1 MLLTGATGFV
11 GKVVLAELLRRREE
25 LGVSRVLALVRA
37 SDAGQA
43 RARLRAEVVG
53 SPCFAAAP
61 AGWDAP
67 LEPVAGD
74 LVRPHLGLGG
84 EALARLRSEATHV
97 IHCAASVEFALPL
110 AEATAVNTTGALHA
124 LELARTCA
132 RLESFV
138 GVSTAYVAPHAAS
151 ASGICTADEVLAP
164 LARDPE
170 ALYAAI
176 LAGSVDADRLLEE
189 TGHPNTYTL
198 TKCLAEHLV
207 SRRLD
212 DVPVTLVRPSIVSAS
227 RSQPRPGWI
236 DSPAAFA
243 SFVTAIG
250 TGRLRVVAGDPGTK
264 LDVVPCDEVAHRIV
278 EAAFSPAP
286 RGALSIRHAVAGLA
300 GSCPVEL
307 CRDRIVGYFRAH
319 PGAWDPR
326 LAFVGPHGPRF
337 HLEHALR
344 HEMPGIG
351 ASLWLG
357 LRRDRGR
364 ALAARRL
371 LARQRAINREFAYFT
386 HKTFDFRTS
395 VPLEPGLE
403 PASYLD
409 TVCEGVQR
417 HLLRRERRTRRGA
430 AARAAE
436 GVHQASAAE

>member
-1 MLLTGATGFV
+1 M
-11 GKVVLAELLRRREE
+11 RRREE
-25 LGVSRVLALVRA
+25 LAFSRVLALVRA
-37 SDAGQA
+37 PDAEQA
-43 RARLRAEVVG
+43 RTRLRVEVVG
-53 SPCFAAAP
+53 SPCFVGGP

-67 LEPVAGD
+67 LEAVAGD
-74 LVRPHLGLGG
+74 LTRPHLGLAGDT
-84 EALARLRSEATHV
+84 LARVRAEASHV

-110 AEATAVNTTGALHA
+110 AEATAVNTAGALHA
-124 LELARTCA
+124 LELARGCA

-138 GVSTAYVAPHAAS
+138 GVSTAYVAPHAPS
-151 ASGICTADEVLAP
+151 ASGVCTADEVLAP
-164 LARDPE
+164 LPRDPE
-170 ALYAAI
+170 ELYAAI
-176 LAGSVDADRLLEE
+176 LAGGLDADRLLDE

-198 TKCLAEHLV
+198 TKCLAEHLF
-207 SRRLD
+207 SRRMGDL
-212 DVPVTLVRPSIVSAS
+212 PVTLVRPSIVSAS
-227 RSQPRPGWI
+227 RGRPRPGWI

-243 SFVTAIG
+243 SFVMAIG
-250 TGRLRVVAGDPGTK
+250 TGRLRVVAGDPSTK

-286 RGALSIRHAVAGLA
+286 PGALRIRHAVAGLA
-300 GSCPVEL
+300 GSSPVEL

-319 PGAWDPR
+319 PGVGDPR

-357 LRRDRGR
+357 LRRERSR

-371 LARQRAINREFAYFT
+371 LARQRAINRDFAYFT
-386 HKTFDFRTS
+386 HKTFEFRTS
-395 VPLEPGLE
+395 VPLEPSLE

-417 HLLRRERRTRRGA
+417 HLLRRDRRTGRSA

-436 GVHQASAAE
+436 GPRQASAAE